1 MTTPPVE
8 IIEARP
14 QPVSRSPADVLRLL
28 VAAVLTVAL
37 LVVEWLFGDTLVD
50 FASHLLEGLA
60 AVPTWILDILVV
72 GARVLAI
79 VLLVA
84 GVVAVVR
91 RNDWRLAVTVAVA
104 AVVAAVI
111 AVLLDGSGAASK
123 PAVAEIHEGL
133 GLLTNSRF
141 PGAPPLAAAA
151 AGVTAAAP
159 WLKRRWREWAWG
171 LVLAT
176 AIVRF
181 IIAPVSFDTIR
192 AVFIGWV
199 VGAAVVVVMGG
210 PSRRPRGQA
219 IANGLAA
226 VGVPLARLE
235 QASLDARGSTP
246 YFATGTD
253 GRALFVKA
261 LGADERSAD
270 LLFRIYRAL
279 VRHDLGDE
287 RPFDSLR
294 RAVEHEALVAFAARE
309 AGVRTP
315 RVVAVATA
323 EPNAFV
329 LAYEAVDGKSLDR
342 VDDGAVTDAVIEAV
356 WEQVQLMR
364 VRRIA
369 HRDLRLA
376 NIFLAAEGAVWM
388 IDFGFSE
395 LAASE
400 LLLRNDLAELV
411 ASSSLKIGAERATK
425 LAVAAVGPKVL
436 AGALDRL
443 HPWAL
448 SGATRT
454 ALQRSP
460 GSLDGLRAAVASA
473 CRTST

>member
-1 MTTPPVE
+1 MTTPPPD

-14 QPVSRSPADVLRLL
+14 QPASRSPADVLRLL
-28 VAAVLTVAL
+28 VAAVLTLAL
-37 LVVEWLFGDTLVD
+37 LLLEWLFGDTLVD
-50 FASHLLEGLA
+50 FASRLFRGVSA
-60 AVPTWILDILVV
+60 IPTWILDVLVV

-84 GVVAVVR
+84 GVVAVAR
-91 RNDWRLAVTVAVA
+91 RNDWRPAITVLVAAVA
-104 AVVAAVI
+104 AAI
-111 AVLLDGSGAASK
+111 LAVLLDSSGATSK
-123 PAVAEIHEGL
+123 PPIAEIHEGL
-133 GLLTNSRF
+133 GFLTNPRF

-159 WLKRRWREWAWG
+159 WLERRWRRWAWG
-171 LVLAT
+171 LVLA
-176 AIVRF
+176 AAAARF
-181 IIAPVSFDTIR
+181 IVAPVSFDTIR
-192 AVFIGWV
+192 AVLIGWV
-199 VGAAVVVVMGG
+199 VGAAVVVVLGG

-246 YFATGTD
+246 YFAAGAD

-270 LLFRIYRAL
+270 LLFRVYRAL

-294 RAVEHEALVAFAARE
+294 RAVEHEAFVALSAHQ

-315 RVVAVATA
+315 AVVAVATA

-342 VDDGAVTDAVIEAV
+342 VDESAVTDPVIEAV

-376 NIFLAAEGAVWM
+376 NIFLAADGAVWM

-395 LAASE
+395 VAASE
-400 LLLRNDLAELV
+400 LLLRNDVAELV

-425 LAVAAVGPKVL
+425 LALAAVGPKAL

-454 ALQRSP
+454 ALQRAP
-460 GSLDGLRAAVASA
+460 GSLDDLRTAVAAA
-473 CRTST
+473 CRESP

>member
-1 MTTPPVE
+1 MTTPPTE
-8 IIEARP
+8 IIEARSP
-14 QPVSRSPADVLRLL
+14 PVSRSPADVLRLL
-28 VAAVLTVAL
+28 VAAVLAVAL
-37 LVVEWLFGDTLVD
+37 LIIEWLFGDTLVA
-50 FASHLLEGLA
+50 FASHLLEGVA
-60 AVPTWILDILVV
+60 AIPTWILDILVV
-72 GARVLAI
+72 GARSFAVI
-79 VLLVA
+79 LLVA
-84 GVVAVVR
+84 GIVAVVR
-91 RNDWRLAVTVAVA
+91 RGDWRPAVTVAVA

-111 AVLLDGSGAASK
+111 AVLLDASGTSSK
-123 PAVAEIHEGL
+123 PPVTEIHEGL
-133 GLLTNSRF
+133 GLLTNPRF

-181 IIAPVSFDTIR
+181 IVAPVSFDTIR
-192 AVFIGWV
+192 AVLIGWV

-246 YFATGTD
+246 YFATGAD

-270 LLFRIYRAL
+270 LLFRVYRAL

-315 RVVAVATA
+315 GVVAVATA
-323 EPNAFV
+323 DPNAFV

-342 VDDGAVTDAVIEAV
+342 VDESAVNDAVIEAV
-356 WEQVQLMR
+356 WDQVQLMR

-376 NIFLAAEGAVWM
+376 NIFLAADGAVWM

-425 LAVAAVGPKVL
+425 LALAAAGPKVL

-454 ALQRSP
+454 ALQKSP
-460 GSLDGLRAAVASA
+460 GSLDELRTSVAAA
-473 CRTST
+473 CRKTM